1 MVRNLLEPI
10 TITMDEIDLKTIE
23 EVGIGGE
30 YLTHQKTLERCRT
43 EFFLTNLMNRLSY
56 ESWTESGEKRLEQT
70 AEEMVTQRLSSYRR
84 PSMDPDIEQA
94 LSLYVAKRE
103 NR

>member
-1 MVRNLLEPI
+1 
-10 TITMDEIDLKTIE
+10 MDEIDLKTIE

-56 ESWTESGEKRLEQT
+56 ESWTESGKKRLEEKAQD
-70 AEEMVTQRLSSYRR
+70 MVNQRLSSYQQ
-84 PSMDPDIEQA
+84 PSIDPDIEQA
-94 LSLYVAKRE
+94 LSLYVKKRE
-103 NR
+103 NQ